1 MYRIYERELP
11 DVAYNQ
17 VEIEDSGDELVAVE
31 QIEQHEQA
39 TVIPPAVVAGGDEW
53 PEPQELRPDFLDV
66 PPFPHGRL
74 TVGMP
79 NCGRCLRYPRLPFPG
94 AGRSTGDDG
103 PGDDVYFPGWQGHG
117 GDFSKSVLPRHDL
130 DLLRMQ
136 SGERKTPVMKLLL
149 SPYLDWEQKQREKR
163 QQEVSARSGRPAN
176 EDSDHQESCEKNCKF
191 CSSGSWMTPP
201 DMPMPPWNER
211 RSWKR

>member
-53 PEPQELRPDFLDV
+53 RNPRNSAPTFSTFRRSPM
-66 PPFPHGRL
+66 RL

-130 DLLRMQ
+130 DLLRDAI
-136 SGERKTPVMKLLL
+136 R
-149 SPYLDWEQKQREKR
+149 
-163 QQEVSARSGRPAN
+163 
-176 EDSDHQESCEKNCKF
+176 
-191 CSSGSWMTPP
+191 
-201 DMPMPPWNER
+201 
-211 RSWKR
+211 